1 MTGPDPNRAAT
12 AELPAVLTRFTDWR
26 ASQFPVGVRVPL
38 PSLPAHAGP
47 PTAGVAVAP
56 RSSRQQRRRTTQI
69 LAGVLAVLIVVT
81 AVTIVRNSYG
91 PPPRELVQ
99 RLFDAIAD
107 RDDEAFSLAGKC
119 SDNPLCT
126 AVALKTGY
134 QPPTNIHID
143 SERELPA
150 DTQLPGTKRRNVTV
164 SFDLNGRRATNEVGL
179 TYRKQNFFGGSWSI
193 TEPPGSVITIPGPTH
208 FLIDL
213 AGADLPPIAADVP
226 VTAWAPPGVY
236 TVSKAGTALL
246 EASQVT
252 VTIGADGKDG
262 AGDTN
267 GPGGTDGGEASTTV
281 TLPDTIK
288 AGVAEQVI
296 AQVRAG
302 IDACAAQGSFNPDTD
317 PTLGTIN
324 TCPMRHSTRY
334 SITDKPQWTVL
345 QYPQV
350 RLDPAPDGTITVTT
364 TTAGR
369 AEIHYRWTMY
379 LAEPRTWY
387 EVNAVEEFK
396 VNGRVTA
403 DNGTPTW
410 APT

>member
-1 MTGPDPNRAAT
+1 MSGPDPNRAV
-12 AELPAVLTRFTDWR
+12 AELPAVLTRYTDRR
-26 ASQFPVGVRVPL
+26 ASRFPIGVRVPL
-38 PSLPAHAGP
+38 PPLPPHAGP
-47 PTAGVAVAP
+47 LAAGIAAAP
-56 RSSRQQRRRTTQI
+56 RMPRPRRRRTTQI
-69 LAGVLAVLIVVT
+69 VAGVLAVLIVVT
-81 AVTIVRNSYG
+81 AVMIVRSSYG

-107 RDDEAFSLAGKC
+107 RDDDAFSLAGEC

-126 AVALKTGY
+126 TVALKTGY

-150 DTQLPGTKRRNVTV
+150 DTKLPGTKRRNVTV
-164 SFDLNGRRATNEVGL
+164 SYDLNGRRVTNEVGL

-208 FLIDL
+208 FLIDF
-213 AGADLPPIAADVP
+213 AGVDLPPITADVP

-236 TVSKAGTALL
+236 TASKAGTALL
-246 EASQVT
+246 EPSQVT
-252 VTIGADGKDG
+252 VTIGADG

-267 GPGGTDGGEASTTV
+267 GPGGTDGDERPTTV

-288 AGVAEQVI
+288 AGVDEQVI

-302 IDACAAQGSFNPDTD
+302 IDACAAQRTFDPDTD

-350 RLDPAPDGTITVTT
+350 RLEPAPDGTIIVTT
-364 TTAGR
+364 TTVGR
-369 AEIHYRWTMY
+369 AAIHYRWTMY

-387 EVNAVEEFK
+387 EVDAVEEFK